1 MQRKLVSIII
11 LNYNGR
17 KYLEDCLKSV
27 LAQSLRDFEIIFVDN
42 GSTDGSIE
50 YVKNNFNDSRI
61 KIVSSEKNLG
71 FAGGNNY
78 GLRFAAG
85 EYIVLLNNDTV
96 TEKDWLR
103 NLYEVI
109 SNDESTGIVQSLVY
123 TEGIPE
129 RYYRKNGTLNLLG
142 HNIMEVFEIGED
154 GVGEIFQANGCS
166 LMIRRSLIDN
176 LGGLFPEEYFAYAED
191 SYLSFKVR
199 FAGLRAM
206 HTSNSI
212 VRHAGGATTKEYR
225 SSFRT
230 YLQERNRILNFLIFF
245 SKGFRLKYYPLL
257 ICNLKM
263 KILMSLFTGK
273 YSLKGIL
280 KAYFWLMKNGK
291 WISEQREKE
300 SRTKEVDEREVIKY
314 LSGKLFNGENIF
326 ERFFNFFSILYC
338 RFVRIKVL
346 ESK

>member
-1 MQRKLVSIII
+1 MISIII

-17 KYLEDCLKSV
+17 KYLGDCLRSV
-27 LAQSLRDFEIIFVDN
+27 LEQSLGDFEIVLVDN
-42 GSTDGSIE
+42 GSGDGSIE
-50 YVKNNFNDSRI
+50 YIKNNFNDSRI
-61 KIVSSEKNLG
+61 KVISSEKNLG

-96 TEKDWLR
+96 ADKDWLV
-103 NLYEVI
+103 NLHRVI
-109 SNDESTGIVQSLVY
+109 SSDESIGVVQSLVY

-129 RYYRKNGTLNLLG
+129 RYYGKNGTLNLLG
-142 HNIMEVFEIGED
+142 HNIMEVFEIGKD

-166 LMIRRSLIDN
+166 LIIRRSLIDYF
-176 LGGLFPEEYFAYAED
+176 GGLFPEEYFAYAED

-199 FAGLRAM
+199 LAGFRTM

-212 VRHAGGATTKEYR
+212 VRHAGSATTREYR

-257 ICNLKM
+257 IYNLKM

-280 KAYFWLMKNGK
+280 KAYFWILKNRK
-291 WISEQREKE
+291 WIKEQREKD
-300 SRTKEVDEREVIKY
+300 SRIKKVDEREVIKY
-314 LSGKLFNGENIF
+314 LSGKFFNGENIF
-326 ERFFNFFSILYC
+326 ERFFNYFSILYC
-338 RFVRIKVL
+338 RIVNIKVI
-346 ESK
+346 EVK

>member
-1 MQRKLVSIII
+1 MISIII

-27 LAQSLRDFEIIFVDN
+27 LAQSLVDFEIVLVDN
-42 GSTDGSIE
+42 GSMDGSIE
-50 YVKNNFNDSRI
+50 YVKNNFNDSRL
-61 KIVSSEKNLG
+61 KIISSEKNLG

-78 GLRFAAG
+78 GLKFASG

-96 TEKDWLR
+96 ADKDWLV
-103 NLYEVI
+103 NLHKVI
-109 SNDESTGIVQSLVY
+109 SGEESIGVVQSLVY
-123 TEGIPE
+123 TEGVPE
-129 RYYRKNGTLNLLG
+129 RYYRRNGTLNLLG
-142 HNIMEVFEIGED
+142 HNIMEVFEIGKD

-166 LMIRRSLIDN
+166 LIIKRSLIDYF
-176 LGGLFPEEYFAYAED
+176 GGLFPDEYFAYAED

-199 FAGLRAM
+199 FAGFRAM

-212 VRHAGGATTKEYR
+212 VRHAGGATTREYR

-257 ICNLKM
+257 ICNLKI

-280 KAYFWLMKNGK
+280 KAYFWILKNRK
-291 WISEQREKE
+291 WIWEQREKE
-300 SRTKEVDEREVIKY
+300 SRTKKVDEGEVIKY

-338 RFVRIKVL
+338 RIVNIEVIEVK
-346 ESK
+346 